1 MKKMKC
7 AQEDYTASDLPLTRK
22 DVFSECYKEH
32 FSLIFKIGLVCLLIL
47 LPAFL
52 VMFTKDLY
60 IISAT
65 SSLTE
70 LTEEAI
76 LNIYYSANAVY
87 GLFEVGAFVLF
98 GILFAGVVQILRQ
111 LLWNEPIFFGDDFKN
126 GLKSNSLRFGV
137 SAFILASINYLLNM
151 LTESLWT
158 YILSGGFI
166 ALILPIAIWFG
177 LQNIYYQVSVV
188 ASIKNAILMYTKTL
202 PATVLLFV
210 ATIIPF
216 WLATSV
222 INFVFIKLIA
232 LLVMGLFYVVP
243 LTMCWILYAL
253 HIFDKYINQEQY
265 PEIYRKGM
273 RKLTEEN
280 EAQETRSL

>member
-7 AQEDYTASDLPLTRK
+7 TQDDYTASDLPLTRK
-22 DVFSECYKEH
+22 DVFFECYKER
-32 FSLIFKIGLVCLLIL
+32 FSLIFKIGLICLLSL

-52 VMFTKDLY
+52 VKFTKDLY
-60 IISAT
+60 IISAI

-70 LTEEAI
+70 PTEEAI

-87 GLFEVGAFVLF
+87 GLFEVGAFVVF
-98 GILFAGVVQILRQ
+98 GVLFAGVVQILRQ
-111 LLWNEPIFFGDDFKN
+111 MLWNEPIFFCDDFKN
-126 GLKSNSLRFGV
+126 GLKSNAVRFGT
-137 SAFILASINYLLNM
+137 SAFILAMINYLLNM

-166 ALILPIAIWFG
+166 ALILPVAVWFG
-177 LQNIYYQVSVV
+177 LQNIYYRVSVV

-222 INFVFIKLIA
+222 INFVFIKLIV

>member
-7 AQEDYTASDLPLTRK
+7 TQEDYTASDLPLTRK

-32 FSLIFKIGLVCLLIL
+32 FSLIFKIGLVCLFIL

-60 IISAT
+60 IISAI

-70 LTEEAI
+70 PTEEAI

-87 GLFEVGAFVLF
+87 GLFEVGAFVVF
-98 GILFAGVVQILRQ
+98 GVLFAGVVQILRQ
-111 LLWNEPIFFGDDFKN
+111 MLWNEPIFFGDDFKN
-126 GLKSNSLRFGV
+126 GLKSNAVRFGT
-137 SAFILASINYLLNM
+137 SAFILAMINYLLNM

-166 ALILPIAIWFG
+166 ALILPIAVWFG
-177 LQNIYYQVSVV
+177 LQNIYYRVSVV
-188 ASIKNAILMYTKTL
+188 AGIKNAILMYTKTL

-222 INFVFIKLIA
+222 INFVFIKLIV

>member
-7 AQEDYTASDLPLTRK
+7 ATEDYTANDLPLTRK
-22 DVFSECYKEH
+22 DVFFECYKEH
-32 FSLIFKIGLVCLLIL
+32 FSLLFRIGLVCLLTL
-47 LPAFL
+47 LPAFI
-52 VMFTKDLY
+52 VMFMKDLY

-65 SSLTE
+65 STLPE
-70 LTEEAI
+70 QTEESM
-76 LNIYYSANAVY
+76 LEIYYSANAVY
-87 GLFEVGAFVLF
+87 GLMEIGAFVFF
-98 GILFAGVVQILRQ
+98 GILFAGVVQLLRQ

-126 GLKSNSLRFGV
+126 GLKNNALRFGTA
-137 SAFILASINYLLNM
+137 AFLLATINYLLNM

-158 YILSGGFI
+158 YTLSGGFVV
-166 ALILPIAIWFG
+166 LILPVAVWFG
-177 LQNIYYQVSVV
+177 LQNIYYQVGVFGSV
-188 ASIKNAILMYTKTL
+188 KNAILMYTQTF
-202 PATVLLFV
+202 PATMLLFM

-216 WLATSV
+216 WLVTNLIS
-222 INFVFIKLIA
+222 FVFIKLIV
-232 LLVMGLFYVVP
+232 LLVMALFYVVP

-280 EAQETRSL
+280 EAQ

>member
-7 AQEDYTASDLPLTRK
+7 AQEDYTANDLPLTRK
-22 DVFSECYKEH
+22 DVFFECYKER
-32 FSLIFKIGLVCLLIL
+32 FSLIFKIGLVCLLSL
-47 LPAFL
+47 LPAFI
-52 VMFTKDLY
+52 VMFMKDLY

-65 SSLTE
+65 STLPE
-70 LTEEAI
+70 QTEEAI

-87 GLFEVGAFVLF
+87 GLFEVGAFVVF
-98 GILFAGVVQILRQ
+98 GVLFAGVVQILRQ
-111 LLWNEPIFFGDDFKN
+111 MLWNEPIFFGDDFKN
-126 GLKSNSLRFGV
+126 GLKSNAVRFGT
-137 SAFILASINYLLNM
+137 SAFILVMLNYLLNM

-166 ALILPIAIWFG
+166 VLILPVAVWFG
-177 LQNIYYQVSVV
+177 LQNIYYRVGGF
-188 ASIKNAILMYTKTL
+188 ASIKNAILMYTKTF
-202 PATVLLFV
+202 PVTMLLFV

-222 INFVFIKLIA
+222 INFVFIKLIV

-273 RKLTEEN
+273 RKRTEEN

>member
-22 DVFSECYKEH
+22 DVFFECYKER
-32 FSLIFKIGLVCLLIL
+32 FSLIFKIGLVCLLSL
-47 LPAFL
+47 LPAFI
-52 VMFTKDLY
+52 VMFMKDLY

-65 SSLTE
+65 STLPE
-70 LTEEAI
+70 QTEEAI

-87 GLFEVGAFVLF
+87 GLFEVGAFVVF
-98 GILFAGVVQILRQ
+98 GVLFAGVVQILRQ
-111 LLWNEPIFFGDDFKN
+111 MLWNEPIFFGDDFKN
-126 GLKSNSLRFGV
+126 GLKSNAVRFGT
-137 SAFILASINYLLNM
+137 SAFILAMINYLLNM

-166 ALILPIAIWFG
+166 ALILPVAVWFG
-177 LQNIYYQVSVV
+177 LQNIYYRVSVV

-222 INFVFIKLIA
+222 INFVFIKLIV